1 MEERKQI
8 EDWQLGNDST
18 LSPLTRVD
26 YMNFWLKK
34 NKQDILL
41 NRIKEKPVAKDFQ
54 GFIDIDGH
62 ELKII

>member
-18 LSPLTRVD
+18 LSHLTRVD

-41 NRIKEKPVAKDFQ
+41 NRIKEKPVEKDFQ
-54 GFIDIDGH
+54 GFIDIDGY
-62 ELKII
+62 ELKIT